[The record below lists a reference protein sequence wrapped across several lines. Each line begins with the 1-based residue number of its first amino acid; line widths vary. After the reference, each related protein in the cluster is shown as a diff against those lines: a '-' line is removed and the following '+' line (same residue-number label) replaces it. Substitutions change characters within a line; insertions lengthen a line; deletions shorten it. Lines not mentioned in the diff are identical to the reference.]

1 MELILVRH
9 AEPVKIVDADGPAD
23 PPLAERGRKQA
34 ERMAAYLAE
43 EPIGAVWS
51 SPMQRARETAA
62 PLATALGV
70 DVVVDSELAEYDR
83 EATSYIPIE
92 ELKANKDERWLAMVE
107 GSFEDRGVD
116 PVEFKKGVVRAM
128 EHIITGNPGG
138 SIAVV
143 CHGGVINAYLAH
155 ILGIDRPLWFEPKYT
170 SIHRVLASRRGD
182 RSLQALNETAHL
194 RGTNLLV

>member
-34 ERMAAYLAE
+34 ERLAE
-43 EPIGAVWS
+43 YLGDEPIGGVWS

-62 PLATALGV
+62 PLATRLGV

-92 ELKANKDERWLAMVE
+92 ELRANKDERWMAMVE
-107 GSFEDRGVD
+107 GTFEDAGID
-116 PVEFKKGVVRAM
+116 PVAFKAGVVQAM
-128 EHIITGNPGG
+128 EHVITGNPGG
-138 SIAVV
+138 SVAVV

-155 ILGIDRPLWFEPKYT
+155 ILGIERPLWFEPKYT

-182 RSLQALNETAHL
+182 RTLQALNETAHL

>member
-34 ERMAAYLAE
+34 ERLAE
-43 EPIGAVWS
+43 YLGSEPVGAVWS

-62 PLATALGV
+62 PLAATLGV
-70 DVVVDSELAEYDR
+70 DVVTDDELAEFDR
-83 EATSYIPIE
+83 DATSYIPIE
-92 ELKANKDERWLAMVE
+92 ELKANKDERWQAMVE
-107 GSFEDRGVD
+107 GTFDEGGVD
-116 PVEFKKGVVRAM
+116 PVEFKDGVVRAM
-128 EHIITGNPGG
+128 EHIITANPGG
-138 SIAVV
+138 SVAVV

-155 ILGIDRPLWFEPKYT
+155 ILGIDRALWFEPKYT

-182 RSLQALNETAHL
+182 RTLQALNETAHL

>member
-9 AEPVKIVDADGPAD
+9 AEPVRIVDADGPAD

-34 ERMAAYLAE
+34 EALASYLGTEA
-43 EPIGAVWS
+43 IGAVWS

-62 PLATALGV
+62 PLAAALGV
-70 DVVVDSELAEYDR
+70 DVVVDTELAEWDR

-92 ELKANKDERWLAMVE
+92 ELKAAKDERWVAMVE
-107 GSFEDRGVD
+107 GNLEGSVD
-116 PVEFKKGVVRAM
+116 LDVFRTGVVTAM
-128 EHIITGNPGG
+128 DHIVTGNPGA
-138 SIAVV
+138 SVAVV
-143 CHGGVINAYLAH
+143 CHGGVINTYLAH

-182 RSLQALNETAHL
+182 RSLETLNEVAHL

>member
-9 AEPVKIVDADGPAD
+9 AEPVRIVDADGPAD
-23 PPLAERGRKQA
+23 PPLAERGKKQA
-34 ERMAAYLAE
+34 EALAAYLGG
-43 EPIGAVWS
+43 EPIGGVWS

-62 PLATALGV
+62 PLAAALGV
-70 DVVVDSELAEYDR
+70 DVVVDTELAEWDR

-92 ELKANKDERWLAMVE
+92 ELKANKDERWVAMVE
-107 GSFEDRGVD
+107 GTLDTSGVD
-116 PVEFKKGVVRAM
+116 LDEFRAGVVTAID
-128 EHIITGNPGG
+128 HVITGNPGG

-182 RSLQALNETAHL
+182 RSLETLNEVAHL